1 MNNICHLL
9 GVNKLADNS
18 YRIIWTINIRIN
30 SEASCISVTSKK
42 FPNVYKSCPKMIPL
56 EKLKILTPLQKL
68 HKNAGNFGKI
78 IDSTGFEKLPKVQL
92 IPQSGHTAQH
102 A

>member
-1 MNNICHLL
+1 
-9 GVNKLADNS
+9 
-18 YRIIWTINIRIN
+18 
-30 SEASCISVTSKK
+30 
-42 FPNVYKSCPKMIPL
+42 MIPL

>member
-1 MNNICHLL
+1 
-9 GVNKLADNS
+9 
-18 YRIIWTINIRIN
+18 
-30 SEASCISVTSKK
+30 
-42 FPNVYKSCPKMIPL
+42 MIPL

-102 A
+102 AWKSYSSFPACHEFYDPLIHNIDCSC